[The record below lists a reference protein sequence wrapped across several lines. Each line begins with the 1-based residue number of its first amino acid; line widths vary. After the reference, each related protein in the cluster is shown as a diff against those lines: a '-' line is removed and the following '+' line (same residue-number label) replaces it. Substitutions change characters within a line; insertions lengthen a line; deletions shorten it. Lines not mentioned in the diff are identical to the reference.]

1 MGVFLHASQVNSYDP
16 GVVIAYGSVL
26 GVHNIDEDPLLKG
39 RENFFYLATL
49 IRIDKNIHV
58 DVPPSP
64 ISCSIWPA
72 LVKGARPR
80 PAAIFKIGNKHSC
93 IQNGK
98 SKSASV
104 RAFSA

>member
-58 DVPPSP
+58 DVPTLPDKLFHMAG
-64 ISCSIWPA
+64 I
-72 LVKGARPR
+72 GEGGE
-80 PAAIFKIGNKHSC
+80 AAPGSDF
-93 IQNGK
+93 QD
-98 SKSASV
+98 
-104 RAFSA
+104 R